1 MKVDRALAECLLKIK
16 NLTEFQPLR
25 EYLVADLQ
33 GIKDSLVTQAD
44 DKALRNM
51 QGRAQALTNLIDMID
66 DAERLVDLSRR

>member
-1 MKVDRALAECLLKIK
+1 VKVDRALAECLLKIK